1 MDFQFDT
8 AFGLFALLFTLYVS
22 LSTYFF
28 YFPPVYV
35 RNTVRK
41 CSRPLSLGAHRGGM
55 AESLENSMASF
66 KHSVV
71 GCNANLVETDVHLT
85 SDKVLVL
92 THDNDL
98 SRRFNLEGRVTETK
112 YADLPRRWV
121 HNGEEREEEEFVT
134 LEELFKEF
142 PDTWINL
149 DIKMGDAETIR
160 KTGEL
165 IRKYKRQSR
174 TVWGGHF
181 ESTAQLCYQEDP
193 DIPVYIS
200 YAGFL
205 RTILLYYT
213 GLLPFI
219 PLKES
224 FFEFPLTSNQQFRAD
239 VRKMVS
245 NDLYYLL
252 ARFILFL
259 IAPSPRLIRHFKDRG
274 MRVIA
279 FVLND
284 IDEFEHVH
292 EELKVDG
299 IMTDKPSLLQKYFE
313 VKRPSFGKIVSAP
326 KTA

>member
-1 MDFQFDT
+1 
-8 AFGLFALLFTLYVS
+8 
-22 LSTYFF
+22 
-28 YFPPVYV
+28 
-35 RNTVRK
+35 
-41 CSRPLSLGAHRGGM
+41 M

-160 KTGEL
+160 LTGEL
-165 IRKYKRQSR
+165 IRKYKRQCR
-174 TVWGGHF
+174 TVWGGQF
-181 ESTAQLCYQEDP
+181 GSTAQLCYQEDP

-213 GLLPFI
+213 GLFPFI

-224 FFEFPLTSNQQFRAD
+224 FFRISAHIESAIQGRRSKNGLERS
-239 VRKMVS
+239 
-245 NDLYYLL
+245 
-252 ARFILFL
+252 
-259 IAPSPRLIRHFKDRG
+259 
-274 MRVIA
+274 
-279 FVLND
+279 VLSAGTL
-284 IDEFEHVH
+284 H
-292 EELKVDG
+292 
-299 IMTDKPSLLQKYFE
+299 SL
-313 VKRPSFGKIVSAP
+313 SDCAVSAP
-326 KTA
+326 YPPL